1 MSGLLAQI
9 NFLRARSMS
18 RPGRAKISLQE
29 MKAIYEAIAA
39 GNGGTARAV
48 AISHVE
54 SAHTSANAAYES
66 LKDSA
71 A

>member
-1 MSGLLAQI
+1 LARI
-9 NFLRARSMS
+9 NFQRARSMS
-18 RPGRAKISLQE
+18 RPGRAKVSLQE

-39 GNGGTARAV
+39 GNGRAARAA

-54 SAHTSANAAYES
+54 NAHTSANAAHES